1 MASEAD
7 ILQARNLNK
16 RTKLGPPDVYPQVK
30 DQRED
35 KLNDLSLKKVMI
47 DQNMSTGGGGGG
59 LVKPLGFPVHKS
71 SITRTYLML
80 FSYDSYEISDNDDLF
95 QGFSNPPVTQ
105 NECGSA
111 RERIKAK
118 GLSTLQQSIQL
129 SSEKLAAQKHNNN
142 TVNDNGTRK
151 IQTIQRDQFWSV
163 NPR

>member
-59 LVKPLGFPVHKS
+59 GASKASMLSCAQIFIS
-71 SITRTYLML
+71 RTYLML
-80 FSYDSYEISDNDDLF
+80 FSYDSYEISDNDD
-95 QGFSNPPVTQ
+95 
-105 NECGSA
+105 
-111 RERIKAK
+111 
-118 GLSTLQQSIQL
+118 
-129 SSEKLAAQKHNNN
+129 
-142 TVNDNGTRK
+142 
-151 IQTIQRDQFWSV
+151 
-163 NPR
+163 

>member
-59 LVKPLGFPVHKS
+59 AS
-71 SITRTYLML
+71 
-80 FSYDSYEISDNDDLF
+80 
-95 QGFSNPPVTQ
+95 
-105 NECGSA
+105 
-111 RERIKAK
+111 KASR
-118 GLSTLQQSIQL
+118 LSC
-129 SSEKLAAQKHNNN
+129 AQIFH
-142 TVNDNGTRK
+142 
-151 IQTIQRDQFWSV
+151 
-163 NPR
+163 